1 MRPPSEI
8 KAGIALEASGSMTIE
23 VVLSGKFCGLFPTHS
38 WLQAQMLALRGPQE
52 WTGGSVHS
60 GDQVD
65 VSI

>member
-1 MRPPSEI
+1 
-8 KAGIALEASGSMTIE
+8 MTIE

-38 WLQAQMLALRGPQE
+38 WLQAQMLTLRGPQE